1 MPTPLLT
8 LWIDG
13 QNNSLL
19 TGWEAQALAILPT
32 LKQGDSVGIEVHL
45 VSTSKGLSFM
55 EEVEFEPNSIV
66 RVAVGR
72 NDQKPST
79 GYLIFGYDG
88 DTVEVPYSTPIV
100 STLLVP
106 VSVNSLINGM
116 PSIAAAGGVVVSIV
130 NGFTYRI
137 VFNEIGVRSEITC
150 DSTNLRPTSTT
161 LNKRIIVGS
170 PTSKDVQHIK
180 PKVIPVAYQ
189 ETFTD
194 SPAPTIV
201 ISYPSPA
208 ITRVSIKP
216 QPKYGSFVISNGTLT
231 TGPISINATSDELL
245 NELTLVGIN
254 DTSVTPTGSTYSALK
269 VGPFDWDVSRTS
281 GPVETLSVSSTGL
294 VGFKS
299 KYGFLSLNNEEV
311 EDILAGASS
320 VSATIEVEVSNSAG
334 KHTAY
339 QGPITIVNDLIDN
352 QTFSPTELPSLVT
365 DAPINGIQYARKDG
379 TWTPVELDGNNIPDY
394 NNGLTY
400 TVGNQVYYEGKI
412 YRMIVAVGAAGYDP
426 VLHPSYWESL
436 SGSNPDL
443 SGYVEK
449 TGAVMSL
456 GASLNFLNS
465 FSELSIGAGGV
476 GVYSNTNPESV
487 LLFENRLEVSNGTN
501 TTKVVPTGITF
512 PDTTIQTTA
521 AVSPDLSNYLTK
533 SGNLSGITDASQARS
548 NIGVYSTLQVD
559 TSLANKSDVGHN
571 HNFFQLQKV
580 DGGSEPY
587 TDFDGSFLRIYNG
600 GSGGGNNFVTIRE
613 SNSWVFPYFGQPMPV
628 AYIQGT
634 WSKDDGFGNASSGT
648 VTISVSFS
656 KYLFRLNTGVVE
668 FGTRTGPSMHS
679 WTQTVPNW
687 YLGTEAYGDRLS
699 VYADDSLD
707 AYNWTYQDLAEG
719 ISASASVS
727 FDSGTVMPS
736 WSEITW
742 SNNSF
747 NYEFAKNKS
756 NSYDEP
762 VVKRGLI
769 PSLIQELIRE
779 KAFSFSFD
787 PSGVTKYGLIW
798 DASTGKFLLDLYPNL
813 NSYAKL
819 AGDTFTG
826 KVFFTPVGGNA
837 GINVG
842 IGGTSTSATTAGDLW
857 ITTGGANLNF
867 RDGTGALKILAS
879 LQNGNT
885 FTQPQAIVTPTT
897 ATLPALRITNQ
908 SLISTAY
915 SIVVEDQN
923 NPDSDATIV
932 DASGNVG
939 IGVSNNPASP
949 WVVDAKLAIK
959 SASGSALPLV
969 KLTQTGSGACLV
981 VEDEASPDTSQFI
994 IGNDGRVGIG
1004 GSVASSVLN
1013 KLAVY
1018 NGNILLT
1025 SGFGI
1030 NFGTGSTQTVPYI
1043 PSAVAITGGTIDNI
1057 TLDGGTF

>member
-19 TGWEAQALAILPT
+19 TGWEAQSLAILPT

-79 GYLIFGYDG
+79 GYLIFGYGG
-88 DTVEVPYSTPIV
+88 DTVEVPFLTPIT
-100 STLLVP
+100 STTQVP
-106 VSVNSLINGM
+106 VSVNSLINSM
-116 PSIAAAGGVVVSIV
+116 PSIAAAGGVVVSFV

-137 VFNEIGVRSEITC
+137 VFNVAGVRSEITC

-365 DAPINGIQYARKDG
+365 EAPINGIQYARKDG

-443 SGYVEK
+443 S
-449 TGAVMSL
+449 
-456 GASLNFLNS
+456 
-465 FSELSIGAGGV
+465 
-476 GVYSNTNPESV
+476 
-487 LLFENRLEVSNGTN
+487 
-501 TTKVVPTGITF
+501 
-512 PDTTIQTTA
+512 
-521 AVSPDLSNYLTK
+521 NYLTK

-580 DGGSEPY
+580 DGGSEPH

-600 GSGGGNNFVTIRE
+600 TTSGGNNFVTIKE
-613 SNSWVFPYFGQPMPV
+613 SNSWVFPQSGQTMPT

-634 WSKDDGFGNASSGT
+634 WGYGHLLEKG
-648 VTISVSFS
+648 SF
-656 KYLFRLNTGVVE
+656 
-668 FGTRTGPSMHS
+668 
-679 WTQTVPNW
+679 
-687 YLGTEAYGDRLS
+687 
-699 VYADDSLD
+699 
-707 AYNWTYQDLAEG
+707 
-719 ISASASVS
+719 
-727 FDSGTVMPS
+727 
-736 WSEITW
+736 
-742 SNNSF
+742 
-747 NYEFAKNKS
+747 
-756 NSYDEP
+756 
-762 VVKRGLI
+762 
-769 PSLIQELIRE
+769 
-779 KAFSFSFD
+779 
-787 PSGVTKYGLIW
+787 
-798 DASTGKFLLDLYPNL
+798 
-813 NSYAKL
+813 
-819 AGDTFTG
+819 
-826 KVFFTPVGGNA
+826 
-837 GINVG
+837 
-842 IGGTSTSATTAGDLW
+842 
-857 ITTGGANLNF
+857 
-867 RDGTGALKILAS
+867 
-879 LQNGNT
+879 
-885 FTQPQAIVTPTT
+885 
-897 ATLPALRITNQ
+897 
-908 SLISTAY
+908 
-915 SIVVEDQN
+915 
-923 NPDSDATIV
+923 
-932 DASGNVG
+932 
-939 IGVSNNPASP
+939 
-949 WVVDAKLAIK
+949 
-959 SASGSALPLV
+959 
-969 KLTQTGSGACLV
+969 
-981 VEDEASPDTSQFI
+981 
-994 IGNDGRVGIG
+994 
-1004 GSVASSVLN
+1004 
-1013 KLAVY
+1013 
-1018 NGNILLT
+1018 
-1025 SGFGI
+1025 
-1030 NFGTGSTQTVPYI
+1030 
-1043 PSAVAITGGTIDNI
+1043 
-1057 TLDGGTF
+1057 

>member
-19 TGWEAQALAILPT
+19 TGWEAQSLAILPT

-79 GYLIFGYDG
+79 GYLIFGYGG
-88 DTVEVPYSTPIV
+88 DTVEVPFLTPIT
-100 STLLVP
+100 STTQVP
-106 VSVNSLINGM
+106 VSVNSLINSM
-116 PSIAAAGGVVVSIV
+116 PSIAAAGGVVVSFV

-137 VFNEIGVRSEITC
+137 VFNVAGVRSEITC

-365 DAPINGIQYARKDG
+365 EAPINGIQYARKDG

-443 SGYVEK
+443 S
-449 TGAVMSL
+449 
-456 GASLNFLNS
+456 
-465 FSELSIGAGGV
+465 
-476 GVYSNTNPESV
+476 
-487 LLFENRLEVSNGTN
+487 
-501 TTKVVPTGITF
+501 
-512 PDTTIQTTA
+512 
-521 AVSPDLSNYLTK
+521 NYLTK

-580 DGGSEPY
+580 DGGSEPH

-600 GSGGGNNFVTIRE
+600 TTSGGNNFVTIKE
-613 SNSWVFPYFGQPMPV
+613 SNSWVFPQSGQTMPT

-1004 GSVASSVLN
+1004 GSVASSLLN

>member
-19 TGWEAQALAILPT
+19 TGWEAQSLAILPT

-79 GYLIFGYDG
+79 GYLIFGYGG
-88 DTVEVPYSTPIV
+88 DTVEVPFLTPIT
-100 STLLVP
+100 STTQVP
-106 VSVNSLINGM
+106 VSVNSLINSM
-116 PSIAAAGGVVVSIV
+116 PSIAAAGGVVVSFV

-137 VFNEIGVRSEITC
+137 VFNVAGVRSEITC

-365 DAPINGIQYARKDG
+365 EAPINGIQYARKDG

-443 SGYVEK
+443 S
-449 TGAVMSL
+449 
-456 GASLNFLNS
+456 
-465 FSELSIGAGGV
+465 
-476 GVYSNTNPESV
+476 
-487 LLFENRLEVSNGTN
+487 
-501 TTKVVPTGITF
+501 
-512 PDTTIQTTA
+512 
-521 AVSPDLSNYLTK
+521 NYLTK

-580 DGGSEPY
+580 DGGSEPH

-613 SNSWVFPYFGQPMPV
+613 SNSWVFPYSNQPMPMV
-628 AYIQGT
+628 YFQGT

-668 FGTRTGPSMHS
+668 FGTRSGPSMHS

-699 VYADDSLD
+699 VYADESLD
-707 AYNWTYQDLAEG
+707 VYNWTYQDLLEG
-719 ISASASVS
+719 ISASAGVS

-736 WSEITW
+736 WSDIMW
-742 SNNSF
+742 SSNSV
-747 NYEFAKNKS
+747 NYEFTKNKS

-787 PSGVTKYGLIW
+787 PSGVTKYGLVF
-798 DASTGKFLLDLYPNL
+798 DSSTGKFLLDLYPNL
-813 NSYAKL
+813 NSYAKI

-826 KVFFTPVGGNA
+826 KVNFTPVGGAA
-837 GINVG
+837 GLNIG

-867 RDGTGALKILAS
+867 RDGTGAWKVLAS

-885 FTQPQAIVTPTT
+885 FTQPQAIVTLTT

-908 SLISTAY
+908 SSISTAY
-915 SIVVEDQN
+915 SLVIEDQA
-923 NPDSDATIV
+923 NPDSDATII
-932 DASGNVG
+932 DANGNVG

-949 WVVDAKLAIK
+949 WVLDAKLAIK
-959 SASGSALPLV
+959 SGSGSALPLV
-969 KLTQTGSGACLV
+969 RLTQTGSGACLV
-981 VEDEASPDTSQFI
+981 VEDETTPDATPFI
-994 IGNDGRVGIG
+994 VGADGRVGIG
-1004 GSVASSVLN
+1004 GAVSGTSTN

-1030 NFGTGSTQTVPYI
+1030 IFGTGATQVVPYI

-1057 TLDGGTF
+1057 TIDGGTF